1 MTKPFARA
9 WTAAGALWMAAL
21 FLSGAAMAQT
31 RPAVPDDPASPLLR
45 QGTIEE
51 QDLTG
56 SEPKPAPPAGET
68 VSKTPAVTGTPTW
81 PGPAARIPG
90 RESEGAAAPRAG
102 TTALA
107 PRRGP
112 AVQAP
117 TVPAT
122 GSDAP
127 SDRGTGD
134 SYPLPDL
141 AAVVGS
147 GVPQREASMK
157 LLQQGQALLRAE
169 RHEAALARFE
179 QGIRVDSSN
188 PYSHYFVARAH
199 YFLGNYRESL
209 NFLEVAES
217 GLAVDDRWLAE
228 VYVLRARSA
237 TALGFH
243 ARADLDYVRALEIQP
258 FHGYALA
265 RLTTIEPAARANRT
279 P

>member
-1 MTKPFARA
+1 MT
-9 WTAAGALWMAAL
+9 AL
-21 FLSGAAMAQT
+21 FVSGAAMAQT

-45 QGTIEE
+45 QGTIVE

-56 SEPKPAPPAGET
+56 SAAEPAPPAGET
-68 VSKTPAVTGTPTW
+68 VSETPTVTGTPAR
-81 PGPAARIPG
+81 PAPEPRIPG
-90 RESEGAAAPRAG
+90 RESQEAEPGTPRTG

-107 PRRGP
+107 PR
-112 AVQAP
+112 QAP
-117 TVPAT
+117 AAPST
-122 GSDAP
+122 GSDVP
-127 SDRGTGD
+127 LERGTGD

-141 AAVVGS
+141 AAVAGA
-147 GVPQREASMK
+147 GLPQREASMK

-179 QGIRVDSSN
+179 QAIRVDSSN

-199 YFLGNYRESL
+199 YFLGSHRESL

-228 VYVLRARSA
+228 VYVLRARNA

-265 RLTTIEPAARANRT
+265 RLTTIEPLARARRN

>member
-9 WTAAGALWMAAL
+9 GTAAGALWMAAW
-21 FLSGAAMAQT
+21 FVSGAAMAQT

-45 QGTIEE
+45 QGTIVE

-56 SEPKPAPPAGET
+56 SAAEPAPPAGET
-68 VSKTPAVTGTPTW
+68 VPETPTVTGTPVR
-81 PGPAARIPG
+81 PAPAPRIPG
-90 RESEGAAAPRAG
+90 RQLEEAEPGTPRTG

-107 PRRGP
+107 PP
-112 AVQAP
+112 QAP
-117 TVPAT
+117 TVPST
-122 GSDAP
+122 GSDVP
-127 SDRGTGD
+127 LKRDTGD

-141 AAVVGS
+141 APVAGA
-147 GVPQREASMK
+147 GLPQREASMK

-179 QGIRVDSSN
+179 QAIRVDSSN

-199 YFLGNYRESL
+199 YFLGSYRESL

-228 VYVLRARSA
+228 VYVLRARNA

-243 ARADLDYVRALEIQP
+243 ARADLDYVRALKVQP

-265 RLTTIEPAARANRT
+265 RLTAIEPLARAPRN